1 MALFGDVAGAR
12 AFLGFSVKVQ
22 RSVTRKSA
30 PNSGRVGALCLAG
43 AKREAKDFLLNGN
56 PPPNDQ
62 PGVYE
67 SFQICQGHEA
77 KCLQYASM
85 SFC

>member
-30 PNSGRVGALCLAG
+30 PNSGRDWGPLLGRCQAG
-43 AKREAKDFLLNGN
+43 SERLPLKWE